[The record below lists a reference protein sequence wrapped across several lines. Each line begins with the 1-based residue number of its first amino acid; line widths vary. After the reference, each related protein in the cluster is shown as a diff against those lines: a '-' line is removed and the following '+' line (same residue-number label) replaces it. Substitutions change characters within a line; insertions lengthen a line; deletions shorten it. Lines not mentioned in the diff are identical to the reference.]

1 MSQMELRSVPALKK
15 EIIRLALAAAVQL
28 LFALWFYAF
37 CCGLL
42 SLGPL
47 RLPYGVKGY
56 EFGGMVCVLTA
67 FMPVRTVWNLNEAV
81 DEAKKHEPLDFDA
94 LLPRMAEICS
104 KALRELPRA
113 LVLIPLLF
121 LVEWMQAGTLNSI
134 PMAVVYAL
142 LILMDFLLFRRFL
155 TLRRPV
161 PIPERG
167 LQQGK
172 KPPEGTAPDGNP
184 VLRSREQT
192 DDLRS
197 LQNGARNFMIL
208 GAVELIVVA
217 IPLVQAGLS
226 LQMISLRPRLTANI
240 LTLLVCGWLGVKII
254 LHSWEVYQRVGVLH
268 SDDGK
273 DLITQKLGDLAAQL
287 GTAREKIMMTA
298 LIAPLALLADVFRSE
313 SAAALPWFGLAVVY
327 YLLFE
332 LLWRRYKKQ
341 VDQVMAE
348 A

>member
-1 MSQMELRSVPALKK
+1 MSEIKLRSVPALKK

-37 CCGLL
+37 CCGLV

-47 RLPYGVKGY
+47 RPPYGVKGY

-94 LLPRMAEICS
+94 LLPRMAEICR

-142 LILMDFLLFRRFL
+142 LILMDFLLFRRSL
-155 TLRRPV
+155 TL
-161 PIPERG
+161 
-167 LQQGK
+167 LQAPFRNGDRAA
-172 KPPEGTAPDGNP
+172 EDTASGGNP

-208 GAVELIVVA
+208 GAVEAAAVA
-217 IPLVQAGLS
+217 VPLLRAGFEFKMVTLKPTI
-226 LQMISLRPRLTANI
+226 LANV
-240 LTLLVCGWLGVKII
+240 LTLLLCFLLGVSMI
-254 LHSWEVYQRVGVLH
+254 LDGWKMFRCAGTLNA
-268 SDDGK
+268 DDGRE
-273 DLITQKLGDLAAQL
+273 LLRQKLGDLAVL
-287 GTAREKIMMTA
+287 MKTAREQLMMTT
-298 LIAPLALLADVFRSE
+298 LLSPVMLLADMYKSE

-341 VDQVMAE
+341 VDQVQSE
-348 A
+348 I

>member
-1 MSQMELRSVPALKK
+1 M
-15 EIIRLALAAAVQL
+15 
-28 LFALWFYAF
+28 
-37 CCGLL
+37 
-42 SLGPL
+42 
-47 RLPYGVKGY
+47 
-56 EFGGMVCVLTA
+56 
-67 FMPVRTVWNLNEAV
+67 
-81 DEAKKHEPLDFDA
+81 
-94 LLPRMAEICS
+94 
-104 KALRELPRA
+104 
-113 LVLIPLLF
+113 LIPLLF

-155 TLRRPV
+155 TL
-161 PIPERG
+161 
-167 LQQGK
+167 LQAPFRNGDRAA
-172 KPPEGTAPDGNP
+172 EGTAPDGNP

-287 GTAREKIMMTA
+287 GTAREQLMMTT
-298 LIAPLALLADVFRSE
+298 LLSPVMLLADMYKSE

-341 VDQVMAE
+341 VDRVMAE
-348 A
+348 V

>member
-37 CCGLL
+37 CCGLV

-67 FMPVRTVWNLNEAV
+67 FMPVRTVWNLNEEV

-94 LLPRMAEICS
+94 LLPRMEEICR

-113 LVLIPLLF
+113 LVVIPLLF

-142 LILMDFLLFRRFL
+142 LVLMDFLLFRRFL
-155 TLRRPV
+155 TL
-161 PIPERG
+161 
-167 LQQGK
+167 LQTPLRNGDRAA
-172 KPPEGTAPDGNP
+172 EGTAPDGNP

-217 IPLVQAGLS
+217 IPLVQA
-226 LQMISLRPRLTANI
+226 
-240 LTLLVCGWLGVKII
+240 
-254 LHSWEVYQRVGVLH
+254 
-268 SDDGK
+268 
-273 DLITQKLGDLAAQL
+273 
-287 GTAREKIMMTA
+287 
-298 LIAPLALLADVFRSE
+298 
-313 SAAALPWFGLAVVY
+313 
-327 YLLFE
+327 
-332 LLWRRYKKQ
+332 
-341 VDQVMAE
+341 
-348 A
+348 

>member
-1 MSQMELRSVPALKK
+1 MSQIELRSVPALKK
-15 EIIRLALAAAVQL
+15 EIIRLALAAVVQL

-37 CCGLL
+37 CCGLV

-94 LLPRMAEICS
+94 LLPRMVEICR

-155 TLRRPV
+155 TL
-161 PIPERG
+161 
-167 LQQGK
+167 LQDPSWNGVRAA
-172 KPPEGTAPDGNP
+172 EGTASGGNP
-184 VLRSREQT
+184 VLRSRDQA

-208 GAVELIVVA
+208 GAVEAVA
-217 IPLVQAGLS
+217 VAVPLLRAGFEFKMVTLKPTI
-226 LQMISLRPRLTANI
+226 LANV
-240 LTLLVCGWLGVKII
+240 LTLLFCFLLGVSMI
-254 LHSWEVYQRVGVLH
+254 LDGWKMFQSARTLNA
-268 SDDGK
+268 DDGRE
-273 DLITQKLGDLAAQL
+273 LLRQKLGDLAAL
-287 GTAREKIMMTA
+287 MKTAREQLMMTT
-298 LIAPLALLADVFRSE
+298 LLAPVALLVDIYKSE

-341 VDQVMAE
+341 VDQVTAE

>member
-1 MSQMELRSVPALKK
+1 MSRTELRPVPDLKK
-15 EIIRLALAAAVQL
+15 EIIRLAVAAAVQV

-37 CCGLL
+37 CCGLVG
-42 SLGPL
+42 LGPL

-56 EFGGMVCVLTA
+56 EFGGMVCVLTS
-67 FMPVRTVWNLNEAV
+67 FMPIRTVWNLNEAV
-81 DEAKKHEPLDFDA
+81 DEAKKQEPLDFDA
-94 LLPRMAEICS
+94 LLPRMAEICRRT
-104 KALRELPRA
+104 LRELPRM

-134 PMAVVYAL
+134 PMAVVFAL
-142 LILMDFLLFRRFL
+142 LILMDYLLFRRFL
-155 TLRRPV
+155 
-161 PIPERG
+161 G
-167 LQQGK
+167 LLQTPPQLQAEMAVSGPGK
-172 KPPEGTAPDGNP
+172 P
-184 VLRSREQT
+184 VLRSRDQA

-197 LQNGARNFMIL
+197 LRNGARNFMIL

-254 LHSWEVYQRVGVLH
+254 LHSWEVYQRAGVLH

-287 GTAREKIMMTA
+287 GHIH
-298 LIAPLALLADVFRSE
+298 I
-313 SAAALPWFGLAVVY
+313 LAVHI
-327 YLLFE
+327 LAAE
-332 LLWRRYKKQ
+332 KQ
-341 VDQVMAE
+341 VALDLYAGHQILHPVHCF
-348 A
+348 

>member
-1 MSQMELRSVPALKK
+1 MSEIKLRSVPALKK

-67 FMPVRTVWNLNEAV
+67 FIPVRTVWNLNEVV

-94 LLPRMAEICS
+94 LLSRMAEICR

-142 LILMDFLLFRRFL
+142 LILLDYLLFRRFL
-155 TLRRPV
+155 TL
-161 PIPERG
+161 
-167 LQQGK
+167 LQTPFQNGNGAA
-172 KPPEGTAPDGNP
+172 EGTAPDGNP
-184 VLRSREQT
+184 VLRSREQA

-254 LHSWEVYQRVGVLH
+254 LHSWEVYQRAGVLH

-287 GTAREKIMMTA
+287 GTAREQLMMTT
-298 LIAPLALLADVFRSE
+298 LLSPVMLLADMYKSE

-348 A
+348 V

>member
-15 EIIRLALAAAVQL
+15 EIIRLALTAAVQL

-67 FMPVRTVWNLNEAV
+67 FIPVRTVWNLNEAV

-104 KALRELPRA
+104 KTLRELPRA
-113 LVLIPLLF
+113 LVVIPLLF

-155 TLRRPV
+155 TL
-161 PIPERG
+161 
-167 LQQGK
+167 LQTPFQNGNGAA
-172 KPPEGTAPDGNP
+172 EGTVPDGNP
-184 VLRSREQT
+184 VLRSREQA

-208 GAVELIVVA
+208 GAVEAAAVA
-217 IPLVQAGLS
+217 VPLLRAGFEFKMVTLKPTI
-226 LQMISLRPRLTANI
+226 LANV
-240 LTLLVCGWLGVKII
+240 LTLLLCFLLGVSMI
-254 LHSWEVYQRVGVLH
+254 LDGWKMFQSARTLNA
-268 SDDGK
+268 DDGRE
-273 DLITQKLGDLAAQL
+273 LLRQKLGDLAAL
-287 GTAREKIMMTA
+287 MKTAREQLMMTT
-298 LIAPLALLADVFRSE
+298 LLSPVMLLADMYKSE

-348 A
+348 V